1 MTLVVTHE
9 AADRSDSDL
18 VEVADLRGFELLREL
33 RSGDRVRVG
42 DSVVVVLVKLAVF
55 CCGNRVGGKKGK
67 EEHGRN
73 AEVVCTLTTAAA

>member
-55 CCGNRVGGKKGK
+55 
-67 EEHGRN
+67 
-73 AEVVCTLTTAAA
+73 